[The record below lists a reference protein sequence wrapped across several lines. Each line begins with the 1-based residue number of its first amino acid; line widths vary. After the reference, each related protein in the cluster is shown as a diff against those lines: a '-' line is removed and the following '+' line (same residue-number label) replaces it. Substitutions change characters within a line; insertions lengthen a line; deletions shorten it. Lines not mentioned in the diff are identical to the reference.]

1 MTAAAGVLA
10 LGFAVCAIVLLSR
23 VAGLLRH
30 LATQPERE
38 ALCLSTAT
46 AQTGDLSETRHEIQ
60 SDEWGDYDCGDCC
73 GPSCPWCCDRLVA
86 EMGFP
91 SYVPGYEQR
100 VLSKSAQA

>member
-30 LATQPERE
+30 LATQSERE

-46 AQTGDLSETRHEIQ
+46 AQTGDLFETRHDNDSEGIP
-60 SDEWGDYDCGDCC
+60 DCRGCGDIY
-73 GPSCPWCCDRLVA
+73 CPLCLDDLVA
-86 EMGFP
+86 AEGFATYTP
-91 SYVPGYEQR
+91 DYER
-100 VLSKSAQA
+100 RLLSKSAQA